1 MSSASRWKE
10 RSFFIL
16 VHTGEEATSE
26 GRCGGFY
33 LSISGRCRGPL
44 GVHRRRSAW
53 AISHRVVGMRLVDG
67 IKTQR
72 EAFRI
77 ADELIEKWGSTL
89 RKPRD
94 THDVDAIYH
103 SHDSIELSRHLK
115 QLQEEQG

>member
-1 MSSASRWKE
+1 MSSTTRWKA

-16 VHTGEEATSE
+16 VHADE
-26 GRCGGFY
+26 GAVAAGKGGGFY

-44 GVHRRRSAW
+44 GVHRRRSGW
-53 AISHRVVGMRLVDG
+53 AISHRVIGMRLIDG

-77 ADELIEKWGSTL
+77 ADELIEKWGPTL
-89 RKPRD
+89 RKPKD

-103 SHDSIELSRHLK
+103 SRDSIELSRYLK
-115 QLQEEQG
+115 QLQEAQG